1 MRLYDV
7 KFVMND
13 GIYTNKSSLQNG
25 KCYRAGISQNM
36 HVVLDKGSYPASY
49 LQNLL
54 VLSSTQVLWLLT
66 KHAHDPGSNYS

>member
-7 KFVMND
+7 KFVMSD
-13 GIYTNKSSLQNG
+13 GIYTNKSSLHG
-25 KCYRAGISQNM
+25 KCCRAGTSQNM